1 MSPEL
6 ERLIKELVTSLALIG
21 VGYYIKIAKDK
32 EPHATKNLW
41 KILFIVGIAG
51 FIISLLIYLS
61 KS

>member
-6 ERLIKELVTSLALIG
+6 ERLIKELLSALAMIG
-21 VGYYIKIAKDK
+21 GGYYLKIAKDK

-41 KILFIVGIAG
+41 KILIIVGAAC
-51 FIISLLIYLS
+51 FIMALLIYLI